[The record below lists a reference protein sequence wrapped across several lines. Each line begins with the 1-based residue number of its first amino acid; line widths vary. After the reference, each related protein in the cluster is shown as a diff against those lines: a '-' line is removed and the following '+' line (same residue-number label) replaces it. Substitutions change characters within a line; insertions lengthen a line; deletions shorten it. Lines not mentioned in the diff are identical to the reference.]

1 MIVRPRRLV
10 LRGGGAC
17 VDDDVRDPVKPLQT
31 ALLLVLN
38 SWESDG
44 AECSWERQG
53 QQTFTTSGDAA
64 SPAS

>member
-17 VDDDVRDPVKPLQT
+17 VDDDVRDPVKPLQK

-38 SWESDG
+38 SYRFNE
-44 AECSWERQG
+44 
-53 QQTFTTSGDAA
+53 FVF
-64 SPAS
+64 